1 MSPYT
6 KQLSVTMALLL
17 GVCLVS
23 TGCLKTRI
31 TTGQSPSQQ
40 EAELPWAHGFVNG
53 LVPPINAP
61 LNTAPTCDGAGVS
74 EVFFRQTFV
83 QGIAQG
89 LTSSLYS
96 PQRFTAICA
105 SGEGMATVPSSPS
118 YRLRGDQSSPSD
130 AASVRHGTASA
141 KPDASSASKHE

>member
-1 MSPYT
+1 MSQYT
-6 KQLSVTMALLL
+6 KQLSVIMALLL

-23 TGCLKTRI
+23 SGCLKTRI
-31 TTGQSPSQQ
+31 ITGQSASSQ

-61 LNTAPTCDGAGVS
+61 LNTEPICDGAGVS

-89 LTSSLYS
+89 LTSSLYT
-96 PQRFTAICA
+96 PQRFTATCA
-105 SGEGMATVPSSPS
+105 SGGGMATAPSPPS
-118 YRLRGDQSSPSD
+118 YLLRGEQSSPSD
-130 AASVRHGTASA
+130 AAPVRHSTASA
-141 KPDASSASKHE
+141 QSDASSAAKQE